1 MDYPIRINKY
11 IRDRGLASRR
21 EADKLVD
28 DGLVLINGK
37 ISEKGDMVNKEDHV
51 VLKENKKEYKY
62 IAYYKPCGL
71 STQDHPGKRS
81 VITDWEKEGVY
92 PVGRLD
98 KDSEGLLILTNDGRF
113 AREVLSRKKDY
124 EKEYIV
130 TVREKLHPSV
140 VRVFGEGIKSRVLG
154 NLLPV
159 KSEIVSDKTIRMILN
174 EGKRH
179 QIRIMLNDLSYT
191 VVSLKRVRIGN
202 IFLNNLNPG
211 ESKEFNR

>member
-71 STQDHPGKRS
+71 S
-81 VITDWEKEGVY
+81 
-92 PVGRLD
+92 
-98 KDSEGLLILTNDGRF
+98 
-113 AREVLSRKKDY
+113 
-124 EKEYIV
+124 
-130 TVREKLHPSV
+130 
-140 VRVFGEGIKSRVLG
+140 
-154 NLLPV
+154 
-159 KSEIVSDKTIRMILN
+159 
-174 EGKRH
+174 
-179 QIRIMLNDLSYT
+179 
-191 VVSLKRVRIGN
+191 
-202 IFLNNLNPG
+202 
-211 ESKEFNR
+211 